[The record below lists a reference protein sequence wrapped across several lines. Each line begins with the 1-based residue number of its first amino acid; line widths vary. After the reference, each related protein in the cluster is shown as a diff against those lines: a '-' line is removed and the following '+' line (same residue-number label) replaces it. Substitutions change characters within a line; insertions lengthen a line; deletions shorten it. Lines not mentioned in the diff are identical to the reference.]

1 MDNEIS
7 VLWFLCVVFFFFI
20 VPDESFVGDECFENV
35 EIVRFAGNCRDIDD
49 IAEPCNG
56 GILVD
61 DVFDEVDEPR
71 EFHEGE

>member
-1 MDNEIS
+1 M
-7 VLWFLCVVFFFFI
+7 
-20 VPDESFVGDECFENV
+20 

-61 DVFDEVDEPR
+61 DVFDEVDEPC
-71 EFHEGE
+71 EFHEGEDCLSRKERIRGIECA